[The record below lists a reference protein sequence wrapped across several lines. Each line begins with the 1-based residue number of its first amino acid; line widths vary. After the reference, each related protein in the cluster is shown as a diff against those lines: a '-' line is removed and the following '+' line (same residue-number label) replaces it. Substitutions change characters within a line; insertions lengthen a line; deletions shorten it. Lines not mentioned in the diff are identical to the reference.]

1 MSGRGIRSFLL
12 LAGIVGL
19 GYWIHERHPTFSGI
33 IDDLTR
39 PVLGSRAAVS
49 ESERKRVVGEASQ
62 IVAVGEEKPVG
73 ALYVGMSEDDVRN
86 LMGDPDRIEPLEDER
101 GDRVRWT
108 YRVENRVILFRNHRV
123 VSIAVR

>member
-12 LAGIVGL
+12 LAGVVGL
-19 GYWIHERHPTFSGI
+19 GYWIYEKHPTFSGI

-39 PVLGSRAAVS
+39 PVLGSPAAVT

-86 LMGDPDRIEPLEDER
+86 LMGDPDKIERLEDER
-101 GDRVRWT
+101 GDRIRWT
-108 YRVENRVILFRNHRV
+108 YRLENRVILLKNHRV
-123 VSIAVR
+123 LSIAVR